1 MGWDAAEEI
10 NILNRRLKKEK
21 NPETRDRIRGIIL
34 LKKGHRLQEIANI
47 MGVNRRTVYNWRKRY
62 EEEGIEGLK
71 TREKPGRKR
80 KLSDEDMDKLKDLLK
95 QKEYWTTREV
105 RDLIK
110 IEFGIEYTLRHITRI
125 LRKLGMKYQKPYVN
139 DYRRPENAEEIL
151 KKD

>member
-47 MGVNRRTVYNWRKRY
+47 MGVNRRTVYNWRRRY

-80 KLSDEDMDKLKDLLK
+80 KLSDEDMERLKDLLK
-95 QKEYWTTREV
+95 QKDYWTTRGV
-105 RDLIK
+105 RNLIK
-110 IEFGIEYTLRHITRI
+110 IEFGIEYTLRHVARI

>member
-1 MGWDAAEEI
+1 MGWDATEEI

-47 MGVNRRTVYNWRKRY
+47 MGVNRRTVYNWRRRY

-80 KLSDEDMDKLKDLLK
+80 KLSDEDMERLKDLLK
-95 QKEYWTTREV
+95 QKDYWTTRGV
-105 RDLIK
+105 RNLIK
-110 IEFGIEYTLRHITRI
+110 IEFGIEYTLRHVARI

>member
-1 MGWDAAEEI
+1 MGWDATEEI
-10 NILNRRLKKEK
+10 NILNRRLKEEK

-34 LKKGHRLQEIANI
+34 LKKGYRLQEIANI

-80 KLSDEDMDKLKDLLK
+80 KLYDEDMDKLKDLLK

>member
-21 NPETRDRIRGIIL
+21 NSETRDRIRGIIL

-47 MGVNRRTVYNWRKRY
+47 MGVNRRTVYNWRRRY

-80 KLSDEDMDKLKDLLK
+80 KLSDEDMERLKDLLK
-95 QKEYWTTREV
+95 QKDYWTTRGV
-105 RDLIK
+105 RNLIK
-110 IEFGIEYTLRHITRI
+110 IEFGIEYTLRHVARI